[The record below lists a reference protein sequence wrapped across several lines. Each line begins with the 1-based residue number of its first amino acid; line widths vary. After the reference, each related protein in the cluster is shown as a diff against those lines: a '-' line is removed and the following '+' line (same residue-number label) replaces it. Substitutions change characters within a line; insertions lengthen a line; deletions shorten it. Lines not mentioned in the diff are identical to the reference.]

1 MKRTLFLLA
10 LLLAIVPQIK
20 AQSSGSDSLTVQPR
34 LVSFNTTNK
43 TYSFV
48 SLRKIQS
55 DKEDRIADR
64 LRQTYPDIA
73 AISIRE
79 QQVTLS
85 LNTNTSKEVLSELFR
100 LFGYKSYKI
109 Q

>member
-1 MKRTLFLLA
+1 MKGTLFLLT
-10 LLLAIVPQIK
+10 LLLATVPQIK

-34 LVSFNTTNK
+34 LVLVTTTIK

-48 SLRKIQS
+48 SLRKIQP
-55 DKEDRIADR
+55 DKEDRIAGR
-64 LRQTYPDIA
+64 LRQAYPDIA

-85 LNTNTSKEVLSELFR
+85 LNTNTSKEVLSELFW

-109 Q
+109 K